1 MKDDPLSEDDGRPP
15 GQTATI
21 EMRIGIS
28 KSLNTASKFFKID
41 QLTRPCFA
49 SQRSQF
55 DIPLHW
61 TAHTPLSLIQ
71 ESNAPLQHQQ
81 KQKQNQKKINF
92 YEQQNPL
99 SAKYTR
105 TRQTPAKYELQF
117 EDRRTRPERR
127 ISPIPVRV
135 QIPC

>member
-41 QLTRPCFA
+41 QLTKPCFA

-81 KQKQNQKKINF
+81 KQKQTQKKLIFMN
-92 YEQQNPL
+92 
-99 SAKYTR
+99 KVR
-105 TRQTPAKYELQF
+105 THYLPNAQEP
-117 EDRRTRPERR
+117 DRVLRNMSCNLRTAEHGRSGEYHQ
-127 ISPIPVRV
+127 S
-135 QIPC
+135 Q